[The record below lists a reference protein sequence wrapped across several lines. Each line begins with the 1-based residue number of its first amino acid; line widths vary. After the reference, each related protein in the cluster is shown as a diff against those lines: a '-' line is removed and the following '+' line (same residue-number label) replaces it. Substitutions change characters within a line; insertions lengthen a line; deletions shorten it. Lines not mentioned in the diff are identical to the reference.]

1 MNKSGELLNRYVV
14 QARMSE
20 VATGLSLFAALV
32 GFWPAWALVP
42 VYGAISTYYEA
53 TASHQRRII
62 SSGFTSPKS
71 VKIRRP
77 ENR

>member
-20 VATGLSLFAALV
+20 VATGLSLVAALV

-42 VYGAISTYYEA
+42 IYGAMAVSSEYKKYHLKSITL
-53 TASHQRRII
+53 SH
-62 SSGFTSPKS
+62 FEPKP
-71 VKIRRP
+71 VKKRLRRP
-77 ENR
+77 E